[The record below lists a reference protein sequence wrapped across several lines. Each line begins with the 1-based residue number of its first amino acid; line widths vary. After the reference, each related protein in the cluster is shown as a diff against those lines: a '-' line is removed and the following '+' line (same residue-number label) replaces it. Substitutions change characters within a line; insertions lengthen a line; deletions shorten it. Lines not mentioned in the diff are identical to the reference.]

1 MKIEQVLIIIK
12 KIKYYDSVRTSNEL
26 GAEHPKSAMFSS
38 WMATFV
44 SFVISLAEA
53 LALMASRDYVG
64 YIFTSDTTV
73 AKAVSELCPFLAV
86 TILLNG
92 IQPVLSGIYIQ
103 FNFR

>member
-1 MKIEQVLIIIK
+1 
-12 KIKYYDSVRTSNEL
+12 
-26 GAEHPKSAMFSS
+26 MFSS

-53 LALMASRDYVG
+53 LALMASRDYIG
-64 YIFTSDTTV
+64 YIFTSDAEV

-92 IQPVLSGIYIQ
+92 IQPVLSGIYVQ
-103 FNFR
+103 FNFS